1 MKYILTAALPI
12 LFAGILTAQTQLS
25 YWTFDT
31 DVAGASFN
39 NGNGGMTNTGTK
51 GGTWNHGKTVGM
63 ETDGLGNLVISN
75 VASKYRK
82 FPDGGY
88 PAGEFTSGKYR
99 LVIDFTAWKMDAT
112 NSGSLAFE
120 VTDIAGNRIVG
131 LNLYAEKGLDAKV
144 RFSAACASGWQGKG
158 VDYASYI
165 GSLVNA
171 NAPTLAIEFDFDYD
185 TVSYLVN
192 GAVLK
197 TITDFNANSLH
208 QLKIFTDAKW
218 SLSAQA
224 SINEMGLIKLR

>member
-1 MKYILTAALPI
+1 
-12 LFAGILTAQTQLS
+12 
-25 YWTFDT
+25 
-31 DVAGASFN
+31 
-39 NGNGGMTNTGTK
+39 
-51 GGTWNHGKTVGM
+51 
-63 ETDGLGNLVISN
+63 
-75 VASKYRK
+75 
-82 FPDGGY
+82 
-88 PAGEFTSGKYR
+88 
-99 LVIDFTAWKMDAT
+99 MDAT